1 MSLGR
6 PSEGDQASS
15 SAQPAR
21 SFRLG
26 IDLWAED
33 LPELAGLAREAES
46 AGFTSLW
53 ASELERSAFVPA
65 AVLAA
70 STTRA
75 RLGTAIALAFT
86 RSALTLSLEALDLD
100 ELSRG
105 RFVLGLGTGVRR
117 LNESWHG
124 QPLDHPVGRLR
135 ERVALV
141 RRIIAAAPS
150 GAPVLADGGFERVE
164 IRGWRRVVRR
174 APAAVPIYL
183 GGVGPQMV
191 SLAGEIG
198 DGWIGHELGSP
209 EYLEQVVRPALRTG
223 LERSGRSFEDFC
235 VVASAC
241 CVVDEDATRALR
253 DAAALVAFYATV
265 KTYREFFAF
274 HGFEREAEEI
284 GRRFRAGDEAGMVAA
299 CPDEMAA
306 AVTVVGTPEEVRRR
320 LLAYG
325 SVADEVKLRV
335 PAHFLEPSRIRSRQA
350 ALLDW
355 ARGRAVGIEPT
366 EG

>member
-1 MSLGR
+1 MSSVRL
-6 PSEGDQASS
+6 
-15 SAQPAR
+15 AR
-21 SFRLG
+21 RLRLG

-33 LPELAGLAREAES
+33 LAELAGLAGEAES

-65 AVLAA
+65 AVLATA
-70 STTRA
+70 TTQA
-75 RLGTAIALAFT
+75 RFGSAIALAFT
-86 RSALTLSLEALDLD
+86 RSALTLALEALDLD
-100 ELSRG
+100 ELSGG

-135 ERVALV
+135 ERVAQV
-141 RRIIAAAPS
+141 RRIVEAAAS
-150 GAPVLADGGFERVE
+150 GAPVLAEGRFERVE

-174 APAAVPIYL
+174 TPGSLPIYL
-183 GGVGPQMV
+183 AGVGPQMV
-191 SLAGEIG
+191 ALAGEIG
-198 DGWIGHELGSP
+198 DGWIGHELSSP
-209 EYLEQVVRPALRTG
+209 AYLEQVVRPALGAG
-223 LERSGRSFEDFC
+223 LERSGRSFDDFR

-265 KTYREFFAF
+265 KTYRDFFAF

-284 GRRFRAGDEAGMVAA
+284 GRRYRAGDEVGMVAA

-306 AVTVVGTPEEVRRR
+306 AVTVVGTPDEVERQ

-325 SVADEVKLRV
+325 AVADEVKLRV
-335 PAHFLEPSRIRSRQA
+335 PAHFLDSSRIRSRQA

-355 ARGRAVGIEPT
+355 ARERALLTEPT